1 MHCRSDGLFIKPHFD
16 SVVRAEGGYETVTWE
31 GETDERPRRPGVIT
45 TKRCPHTGVVNF
57 FVRADPYLA
66 VGSVSQDAN
75 PQQFVWRC
83 YLDGQ
88 GAGVANDP
96 AIAEANLRRAIDRGR
111 GLTQPNVN

>member
-1 MHCRSDGLFIKPHFD
+1 M
-16 SVVRAEGGYETVTWE
+16 
-31 GETDERPRRPGVIT
+31 IT

-75 PQQFVWRC
+75 PRQFVWRC

-88 GAGVANDP
+88 GAGMAEDAGNRRSELCGR
-96 AIAEANLRRAIDRGR
+96 AIARGR
-111 GLTQPNVN
+111 ARAARQCELIARP

>member
-1 MHCRSDGLFIKPHFD
+1 M
-16 SVVRAEGGYETVTWE
+16 
-31 GETDERPRRPGVIT
+31 IT

-75 PQQFVWRC
+75 PRQFVWRC

-88 GAGVANDP
+88 GAGIAHDL
-96 AIAEANLRRAIDRGR
+96 AIAEQNLRMAIARGR
-111 GLTQPNVN
+111 DLKPANVN

>member
-1 MHCRSDGLFIKPHFD
+1 
-16 SVVRAEGGYETVTWE
+16 
-31 GETDERPRRPGVIT
+31 VIT

-75 PQQFVWRC
+75 PRQFVWRC

-88 GAGVANDP
+88 GAGVADDA
-96 AIAEANLRRAIDRGR
+96 AIAEADLRRAIARGR
-111 GLTQPNVN
+111 ARAASNVN